1 MYELADQ
8 FWRAKPNRMSAEIAE
23 WTVRRIGEHA

>member
-8 FWRAKPNRMSAEIAE
+8 FWRAKPNRISAEITE
-23 WTVRRIGEHA
+23 WTGRRIGEHA

>member
-1 MYELADQ
+1 MYELVDQ
-8 FWRAKPNRMSAEIAE
+8 FWRAEPNRMSAEIAE